1 MTVPAILVCGTS
13 VLKTKQDC
21 DRSMALTFTLNM
33 LGLGLAVLMLLCW
46 QHYYL
51 TQPNG
56 TTLPTLTTLKS
67 FGANWLVAL
76 YGLVLFLCLISSAV
90 CVIFGF
96 VNRFE
101 NVKFLQKVENVPV
114 RRALVSAFIMVVSM
128 GISFVGL
135 TNVVKYGYGY
145 CGYLGIAIIIV
156 PLLTVGFYKNRK
168 FMKENS
174 QDAKVSFEEA
184 YEKN

>member
-1 MTVPAILVCGTS
+1 MGDSTSYLVCGTS

-101 NVKFLQKVENVPV
+101 NVKFLQKLKMYQYAE
-114 RRALVSAFIMVVSM
+114 L
-128 GISFVGL
+128 
-135 TNVVKYGYGY
+135 
-145 CGYLGIAIIIV
+145 
-156 PLLTVGFYKNRK
+156 
-168 FMKENS
+168 
-174 QDAKVSFEEA
+174 
-184 YEKN
+184 